1 MKIEHRVFADD
12 GAIPNNRLPLIV
24 YREAVAAGQAGPEA
38 FEALFAENR
47 WPPAWRAQ
55 VFTFH
60 HYHSTAHEV
69 LGVARGSAR
78 VMFGGPSG
86 EAFEVEAGDVV
97 VIPAG
102 VGHCRL
108 SSSGD
113 FLVVGAYP
121 PGQSWDLLRGDP
133 GERPQADQNIARVPM
148 PRTDPVEGEGGAL
161 VRLWGGVGGR
171 TVAP

>member
-1 MKIEHRVFADD
+1 M
-12 GAIPNNRLPLIV
+12 
-24 YREAVAAGQAGPEA
+24 
-38 FEALFAENR
+38 
-47 WPPAWRAQ
+47 
-55 VFTFH
+55 FTFH

-86 EAFEVEAGDVV
+86 EAFDVEAGDVV